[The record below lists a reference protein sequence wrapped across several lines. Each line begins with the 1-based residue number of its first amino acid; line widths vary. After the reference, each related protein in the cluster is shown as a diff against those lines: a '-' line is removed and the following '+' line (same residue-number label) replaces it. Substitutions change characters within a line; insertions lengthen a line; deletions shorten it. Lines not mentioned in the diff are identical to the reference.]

1 MISVEKED
9 FGTFLMINIPWID
22 GRKGI
27 GLGNVDSYKLEKI

>member
-9 FGTFLMINIPWID
+9 FGTFLMINIPWVD

-27 GLGNVDSYKLEKI
+27 GLGNANSNKLEKI